1 MFANSK
7 SPAGDADWLFFLD
20 VISDLLANFLEE
32 AFHVLLFRH
41 FHSVAGHE
49 ELARQVSEGELDK
62 GFVLAGAEKD
72 AYR

>member
-1 MFANSK
+1 MFLS
-7 SPAGDADWLFFLD
+7 

-41 FHSVAGHE
+41 FHRIPGHE
-49 ELARQVSEGELDK
+49 ELVRQVSEGELDK

-72 AYR
+72 ADR